1 MEQTINEIYETL
13 KSGFEQKANATYNQR
28 MYHISL
34 LKKILVDHES
44 DFAEALQKDFNK
56 PPFETFLTEI
66 FPVLDEIHHFERN
79 LKSYMDPE
87 RVGTPLPL
95 LPASG
100 KIYYEPKGIVFIIG
114 AWNYPLTLTLVPLVG
129 ALAGGNTILLKP
141 SEISSHSAHLIYN
154 LVNQYFP
161 KNVLQVVEGDG
172 PFTSEILNFKFN
184 HIFYTGSTQV
194 GKIIYRK
201 AAEQLTPVT
210 LELGGKSP
218 AIFDTTAD
226 FKKGVKR
233 LIWGKLLN
241 GGQTCVA
248 PDYVLVPKSKKEI
261 FLQEC
266 RASIQA
272 LKISETSDHCHI
284 VNSNHFKRITSLMV
298 GNQEVHIGGKTDASI
313 NFIEPTVIEIF
324 DIEHPLMSQEIFG
337 PVLPVYFYESKSEI
351 RTFYEV
357 SPDPLAFY
365 IFSTNKNFTQELI
378 ENFPSGGVVIN
389 DVIMHLANV
398 NLPFG
403 GRGTSGIG
411 NYHGIHSFMTFTH
424 PKSILK
430 QVNWIDPTF
439 RYGPYSSKK
448 LSFLRRLIRFVHWV

>member
-1 MEQTINEIYETL
+1 MEQAINEIHETL
-13 KSGFEQKANATYNQR
+13 KSGFEQKANATFNQR
-28 MYHISL
+28 MFHIQL
-34 LKKILVDHES
+34 LKKILVENEEA
-44 DFAEALQKDFNK
+44 FADALQKDFNK
-56 PPFETFLTEI
+56 PHFETFLTEI
-66 FPVLDEIHHFERN
+66 FPVLDEIHHFERH

-100 KIYYEPKGIVFIIG
+100 KIYYEPKGVVFIIG

-129 ALAGGNTILLKP
+129 ALAGGNTVLLKP
-141 SEISSHSAHLIYN
+141 SEIASHSAN
-154 LVNQYFP
+154 LLANLLNQSFP

-172 PFTSEILNFKFN
+172 PFTSQVLNLKFN
-184 HIFYTGSTQV
+184 HIFYTGSTHV
-194 GKIIYRK
+194 GKIIYQK

-218 AIFDTTAD
+218 AIFDTSAD

-233 LIWGKLLN
+233 LLWGKLLN

-248 PDYVLVPKSKKEI
+248 PDYVLVPKSKKEV

-266 RASIQA
+266 RSTIKA
-272 LKISETSDHCHI
+272 LQISETSNHCRI
-284 VNSNHFKRITSLMV
+284 VNSNHFNRITALME
-298 GNQEVHIGGKTDASI
+298 GDQKIHIGGKTNASI
-313 NFIEPTVIEIF
+313 NYIEPTVIEIF
-324 DIEHPLMSQEIFG
+324 NKEHPLMSQEIFG
-337 PVLPVYFYESKSEI
+337 PVLPVFFYESKAEI
-351 RTFYEV
+351 RSFYDR

-365 IFSTNKNFTQELI
+365 IFSNNQFFTNELI
-378 ENFPSGGVVIN
+378 ENYPAGGVLIN

-411 NYHGIHSFMTFTH
+411 NYHGIHSFFTFTH
-424 PKSILK
+424 AKSVMK
-430 QVNWIDPTF
+430 QVNWIDPSF
-439 RYGPYSSKK
+439 RYGPYSPQK
-448 LSFLRRLIRFVHWV
+448 LSLLKKLIRFVHWV